1 MWYGCLNSSSVYTTH
16 IPTLRRWI
24 SSLSLSKSGSRSIQ
38 NYSFTMDPSTSR
50 RPSGVTYRSGFA
62 RKEST
67 SALPFSAPA
76 SRRTAKLSCFFIPIT
91 TFIFFDDV
99 ASTRCHTTIAAF
111 VRQIGA
117 QASLLRHVYIGFPT
131 APLAKDSR
139 HDSGTDTIIN
149 F

>member
-67 SALPFSAPA
+67 SALLFSAPA
-76 SRRTAKLSCFFIPIT
+76 SRRTAKLPCFFIPIT
-91 TFIFFDDV
+91 TFIFRRRGVDTMPYDH
-99 ASTRCHTTIAAF
+99 RC
-111 VRQIGA
+111 
-117 QASLLRHVYIGFPT
+117 LRSADRGSSKSPPPRLHWLSYCPAGKRF
-131 APLAKDSR
+131 
-139 HDSGTDTIIN
+139 
-149 F
+149 